1 MSAHI
6 ISREQE
12 KKLRKLSNRLKPFG
26 LAYIAKMLWVPAL
39 KGIPGNVTITAA
51 KWNDFSRLVR
61 MVKRIVPEYRG
72 ELKEKGYGWHYLDR
86 TPYYY
91 GEFFYL
97 LNENA

>member
-1 MSAHI
+1 MSTHI

-12 KKLRKLSNRLKPFG
+12 KKLRKLNNRLRPFSK
-26 LAYIAKMLWVPAL
+26 AYIVKLLWVPYRV
-39 KGIPGNVTITAA
+39 GIPGDVTLTAA
-51 KWNDFSRLVR
+51 NWNDFSRLVR

-72 ELKEKGYGWHYLDR
+72 ELKEKGHGWHYLDR